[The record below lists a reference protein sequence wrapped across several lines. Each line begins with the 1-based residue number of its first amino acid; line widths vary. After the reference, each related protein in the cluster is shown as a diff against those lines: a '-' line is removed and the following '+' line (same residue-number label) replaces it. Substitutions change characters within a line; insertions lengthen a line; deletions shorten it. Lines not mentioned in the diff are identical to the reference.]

1 MNILS
6 KLLTAL
12 RGVAT
17 ETGEAIVDAQGIRIL
32 EQEVRDAKS
41 HLEQAKEN
49 LTEVI
54 AEQMAVQRKVDSL
67 KASVA
72 EHEGYAVQALER
84 NDEALAL
91 EVAEKVAGLSN
102 DLDTQT
108 AILDSL
114 VNNVGLLKQT
124 VAATERN
131 IQGMERELTLVKTTE
146 SVNKANDAVATR
158 FTGTDSALRS
168 ATESLERIK
177 AKQQKKADKLQAA
190 LDLQDEENG
199 ENLHAKLQEAGIITK
214 KATAASILEK
224 LKGGRSASQPSS

>member
-12 RGVAT
+12 RGAAT

-67 KASVA
+67 KASIE
-72 EHEGYAVQALER
+72 EHEKYAVQALEKS
-84 NDEALAL
+84 NEALAL
-91 EVAEKVAGLSN
+91 EVAEKVANLTN
-102 DLDTQT
+102 ELDTQT
-108 AILDSL
+108 AVLDSL
-114 VNNVGLLKQT
+114 GSNIGILKQT
-124 VAATERN
+124 IAATERN
-131 IQGMERELTLVKTTE
+131 IRGMERELTLVKTTE
-146 SVNKANDAVATR
+146 SVNKANEAVATR
-158 FTGTDSALRS
+158 FTGAESAMRS

-177 AKQQKKADKLQAA
+177 AKQQKKADQLQAA

-199 ENLHAKLQEAGIITK
+199 ENLHAKLQEAGIVTQ
-214 KATAASILEK
+214 KATAASVLEQIK
-224 LKGGRSASQPSS
+224 AKQTERGA

>member
-12 RGVAT
+12 RGAAT

-67 KASVA
+67 RSSIE
-72 EHEGYAVQALER
+72 EHERYAVQALEK
-84 NDEALAL
+84 NNETLAL
-91 EVAEKVAGLSN
+91 EVAEKVANLTN
-102 DLDTQT
+102 ELDTQT
-108 AILDSL
+108 AVLDSL
-114 VNNVGLLKQT
+114 VSNVGVLKQT
-124 VAATERN
+124 IAATERN

-146 SVNKANDAVATR
+146 SVNKANEAVATR
-158 FTGTDSALRS
+158 FSGSESALRS

-177 AKQQKKADKLQAA
+177 AKQQKKADRLQAA

-199 ENLHAKLQEAGIITK
+199 ENLHAKLQEAGILTRK
-214 KATAASILEK
+214 STAASILER
-224 LKGGRSASQPSS
+224 LKAEHGEPQA

>member
-12 RGVAT
+12 RGAAT

-67 KASVA
+67 KTSIA
-72 EHEGYAVQALER
+72 EHEGYAVQALEK

-91 EVAEKVAGLSN
+91 EVAEKVAALSN
-102 DLDTQT
+102 ELDTQT
-108 AILDSL
+108 AVLESL
-114 VNNVGLLKQT
+114 VSNIGVLKQT
-124 VAATERN
+124 ISATERN
-131 IQGMERELTLVKTTE
+131 IRGMERELTLVKTAE
-146 SVNKANDAVATR
+146 SVNKANEAVATR
-158 FTGTDSALRS
+158 FTGSESALRS

-177 AKQQKKADKLQAA
+177 AKQQKKADQLQAA
-190 LDLQDEENG
+190 LDLQEEENG

-214 KATAASILEK
+214 KATAASILER
-224 LKGGRSASQPSS
+224 LKAERSESQPS

>member
-12 RGVAT
+12 RGAAT

-32 EQEVRDAKS
+32 EQEIRDAKS

-54 AEQMAVQRKVDSL
+54 AEQMAVKRKVDSL
-67 KASVA
+67 KASIE
-72 EHEGYAVQALER
+72 EHEGYAVQALEK

-91 EVAEKVAGLSN
+91 EVAEKVASLTN
-102 DLDTQT
+102 ELDTQT
-108 AILDSL
+108 AVLESL
-114 VNNVGLLKQT
+114 NSNIGVLKQT
-124 VAATERN
+124 ISTTERN

-146 SVNKANDAVATR
+146 SVNKANEAVATR
-158 FTGTDSALRS
+158 FSGSESALRS

-177 AKQQKKADKLQAA
+177 AKQQKRADQLQAA

-199 ENLHAKLQEAGIITK
+199 ENLHAKLQEAGIVTK
-214 KATAASILEK
+214 KATAASILER
-224 LKGGRSASQPSS
+224 LKAERSE